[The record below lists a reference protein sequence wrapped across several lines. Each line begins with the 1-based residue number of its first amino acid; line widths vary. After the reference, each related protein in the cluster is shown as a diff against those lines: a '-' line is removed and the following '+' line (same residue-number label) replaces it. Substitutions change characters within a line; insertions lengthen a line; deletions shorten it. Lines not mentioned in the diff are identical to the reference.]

1 MLASFWRWWSSVELV
16 LIAPVV
22 TDLMRYRFRGLDKIF
37 SAQIHGV
44 VEEEEEK
51 EEGLAVLRI
60 DGVGSWKLYKQA
72 EVYNL
77 GRFHAMDS
85 GASEW

>member
-1 MLASFWRWWSSVELV
+1 
-16 LIAPVV
+16 
-22 TDLMRYRFRGLDKIF
+22 
-37 SAQIHGV
+37 V
-44 VEEEEEK
+44 VEEEEEEK
-51 EEGLAVLRI
+51 EEEGLAVLRI
-60 DGVGSWKLYKQA
+60 DRVGSWKLHEQA